1 MVDYRAGIANTQE
14 VSEYL
19 VVSEDKKSVTH
30 PHTHSLSFSLCLSL
44 SHTHTHTHT
53 HPLFLSLEYVR
64 ETQEAARVKI
74 KKQSKQ
80 CLITTQHVIQMAVS
94 PSEDKGMT
102 E

>member
-19 VVSEDKKSVTH
+19 VVSEDMKSVTH
-30 PHTHSLSFSLCLSL
+30 THTHSLSFSLCLSL
-44 SHTHTHTHT
+44 SLTHTHTHT

-74 KKQSKQ
+74 KNKQ

>member
-30 PHTHSLSFSLCLSL
+30 
-44 SHTHTHTHT
+44 THTHTHT
-53 HPLFLSLEYVR
+53 PFVSLSGVCQR
-64 ETQEAARVKI
+64 DTGGSQGQN

>member
-30 PHTHSLSFSLCLSL
+30 
-44 SHTHTHTHT
+44 THTHT

-74 KKQSKQ
+74 KNKVNS
-80 CLITTQHVIQMAVS
+80 V
-94 PSEDKGMT
+94 
-102 E
+102 